1 MEILN
6 LFKSFI
12 FKVVIALNDVFW
24 GELVVLDFN
33 NGETQFSLTLLIIIL
48 IGAGIFFTI
57 KLKGVQFIL
66 FPEMILNVIKKS
78 NTKDKDT
85 ISGWQA
91 LIVATATRV
100 GMGNLAGV
108 VAAITFGGP
117 GAVFWMWVTALVGAS
132 SAFVE
137 SVLAQIYKEK
147 DPLYGGYRGGPPYF
161 INRVKLY
168 TIIKPEDR
176 FISNF
181 DKQTNAISKDDNS
194 HLKIGGQY
202 KVIAILF
209 SISSLICWAGISQ
222 VVGNSVS
229 SSFSHSFGINPY
241 ITATILTI
249 LGSMIVLRKRATVK
263 VLDIMVPIMACAYI
277 FMTIFIILKN
287 ITIVPGM
294 LTDIF
299 ASAFGA
305 REMVSGGLGA
315 VVMNGIK
322 RGLFSNEA
330 GSGSAPCVG
339 ACADVEHPVQQGL
352 IQSLGVYIDTII
364 ICSCTAF
371 VVLLTPKT
379 LLVNKQGIDLLQI
392 AMEYHIGKF
401 GGIFIA
407 IILFLFS
414 LSTFLGILYYARCNI
429 AFLWGDT
436 FKAQTAYKIFAL
448 IMLFIGCIAA
458 YEFVWMLGDLG
469 IALMTLFNMLV
480 IVPLIGQVIDSLK
493 DYKEK
498 FINKRQKNT
507 R

>member
-1 MEILN
+1 MVILN
-6 LFKSFI
+6 WFKDFI
-12 FKVVIALNDVFW
+12 VKVVTALNDVFW

-33 NGETQFSLTLLIIIL
+33 DGETQFSLTLLIVLL

-57 KLKGVQFIL
+57 KLKGIQFSM
-66 FPEMILNVIKKS
+66 FPEMIRNVTKKQ
-78 NTKDKDT
+78 NAKEKDA

-91 LIVATATRV
+91 LMVATATRV

-137 SVLAQIYKEK
+137 TVLAQIYKEK
-147 DPLYGGYRGGPPYF
+147 DPLYGGWRGGPAYY
-161 INRVKLY
+161 INRCRL
-168 TIIKPEDR
+168 ISSIKSEDA
-176 FISNF
+176 FVSDL
-181 DKQTNAISKDDNS
+181 DKEANIVSTDGKS
-194 HLKIGGQY
+194 HFKSGGIYKI
-202 KVIAILF
+202 IAILF
-209 SISSLICWAGISQ
+209 AISGLICWAGISQ
-222 VVGNSVS
+222 VVGNSVT
-229 SSFSHSFGINPY
+229 SSFQHSFGISPW
-241 ITATILTI
+241 ITAAVLTI
-249 LGSMIVLRKRATVK
+249 LGAIIVLRKRATVK

-277 FMTIFIILKN
+277 LMTIFIIIKN
-287 ITIVPGM
+287 ITVLPSM
-294 LTDIF
+294 FADVF

-315 VVMNGIK
+315 VIMNGIK

-330 GSGSAPCVG
+330 GSGSAPCAG
-339 ACADVEHPVQQGL
+339 ASADVEHPVQQGL
-352 IQSLGVYIDTII
+352 IQALGVYIDTIV

-379 LLVNKQGIDLLQI
+379 LLADNQGMDLLQI
-392 AMEYHIGKF
+392 AMEYHVGKF

-414 LSTFLGILYYARCNI
+414 FSTFLGILYYARCNV

-448 IMLFIGCIAA
+448 AMLFIGGIAA

-480 IVPLIGQVIDSLK
+480 IVPLIGQVSDALK

-498 FINKRQKNT
+498 FIGKR
-507 R
+507 